1 VLIGTE
7 QKTSFDRWFPSVEAQ
22 SGKPDCVEPQRIFVT
37 DQKLSVETLARGLWD
52 GVSHRVN
59 LSEGRR
65 RRRKKKSLH
74 HSPGGGILQAHH

>member
-7 QKTSFDRWFPSVEAQ
+7 QKTSFDRWFPSVEAKRK

-37 DQKLSVETLARGLWD
+37 DQKLSVGTLARGLWD
-52 GVSHRVN
+52 GIWN
-59 LSEGRR
+59 LSEGR

-74 HSPGGGILQAHH
+74 RSIMKSCLQAHH

>member
-22 SGKPDCVEPQRIFVT
+22 SGKPDCVEPQRIIVT
-37 DQKLSVETLARGLWD
+37 DQKAKRRD
-52 GVSHRVN
+52 VSAGIVGWRIASVN

-74 HSPGGGILQAHH
+74 RSIVKSCLQVHH